1 MHVPISRAHLGSYA
15 IHARKRLPLEEFLI
29 SQADI
34 EIHKAETIVGDL
46 AAMIQ
51 LGGKLASGRKDIGSI
66 HLEVARQVKAI
77 LREDDG
83 QRQIVEFCPCGHTAW
98 FALTQIIAMGGFR
111 QLLDT
116 YRVSAPTFPTER
128 DHEFVCRECAAE
140 LEYQMERLAYMM
152 SL

>member
-51 LGGKLASGRKDIGSI
+51 FGGKLASGRKDIGSI

-83 QRQIVEFCPCGHTAW
+83 QRQIVEFCPCGHTSHW
-98 FALTQIIAMGGFR
+98 TLTKIIAAGGFR
-111 QLLDT
+111 PLVDIYQS
-116 YRVSAPTFPTER
+116 RRFSAPTFHSTTS
-128 DHEFVCRECAAE
+128 CQECADDFA
-140 LEYQMERLAYMM
+140 YRMEKLDYMM